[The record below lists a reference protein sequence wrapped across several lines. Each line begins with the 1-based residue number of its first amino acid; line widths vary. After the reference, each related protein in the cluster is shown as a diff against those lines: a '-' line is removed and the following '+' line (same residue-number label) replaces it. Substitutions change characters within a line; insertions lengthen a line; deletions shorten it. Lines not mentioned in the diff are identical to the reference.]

1 MIRTKGHGCAYGLK
15 SEGEFVLK
23 TGWWWLVSS
32 EFLASA
38 VSRLCP
44 GHERHNHLIGS
55 SRTRPSGKYPVKLL
69 DAIVHGFLQ
78 VDSVKD
84 VVYSSFS
91 GESDDVEV
99 LVMEA
104 GDSKRSIVRLRLQ
117 LVLEEKATE
126 EKVSNRKL
134 TIARAARATTNR
146 MQRRRMVARRTIS
159 GSIETHRS
167 LTLSKNIKR
176 G

>member
-23 TGWWWLVSS
+23 PWGWLVSS

-38 VSRLCP
+38 ASRLCP

-55 SRTRPSGKYPVKLL
+55 SRTRPSGRYPVKLL
-69 DAIVHGFLQ
+69 GAIVHGFLQ

-91 GESDDVEV
+91 GDSDDVEV
-99 LVMEA
+99 LVKEA
-104 GDSKRSIVRLRLQ
+104 GDSRKKHGTIKAATGVGRKNDRGKR
-117 LVLEEKATE
+117 
-126 EKVSNRKL
+126 
-134 TIARAARATTNR
+134 
-146 MQRRRMVARRTIS
+146 
-159 GSIETHRS
+159 
-167 LTLSKNIKR
+167 
-176 G
+176 